1 MRKPYKRHDLVIA
14 GRSISDWGLKVSDAN
29 VFDSPVRS
37 QEEIVVPGRNGTLII
52 DNGSWKNIDI
62 TYTCYFEKSN
72 FAKSLADFQSYLG
85 KLKGYQRIEDT
96 IRLGE
101 YRLANLSE
109 MVSIKRDGAGY
120 HSGVFDI
127 TFNCKP
133 QRFLKSG
140 EEPITVIPPIAGL
153 PATPT
158 YVYPTSFP
166 ESVTPANRWTLAVTI
181 LEAPSTVPF
190 FARYT
195 VVDAGEEFTSD
206 SETYTPA
213 IGERIEIPLDNSL
226 GTVKKWRIMFSVS
239 DTVFAN
245 SKVRVEGY
253 ATVGNGEFMYLDGIC
268 ARDFS
273 ILNPTGF
280 ACKPIFDIYGGYFA
294 LQDIDIQNGDKW
306 IINSWDSSAITMKM
320 TMDCEDEYLYYD
332 NNGTKVNLTQYMDI
346 THEDK
351 DYNTLP
357 LSFPFLGEGETI
369 FHQYLPMNYEGSFFV
384 MYPHWFTI

>member
-14 GRSISDWGLKVSDAN
+14 GRSISDWGLKVSDVN

-140 EEPITVIPPIAGL
+140 EEPIYIIPPYFSGTTMQTQKYEGERMPLMYAYAYEGVTFGSLTYNVYYYSGDDLVDTYTETITRAGML
-153 PATPT
+153 TAYTGTVFDHWRAAINFGSENPDNYFFTIG
-158 YVYPTSFP
+158 VNP
-166 ESVTPANRWTLAVTI
+166 ESNSITQGTALWARTI
-181 LEAPSTVPF
+181 K
-190 FARYT
+190 
-195 VVDAGEEFTSD
+195 
-206 SETYTPA
+206 
-213 IGERIEIPLDNSL
+213 IQ
-226 GTVKKWRIMFSVS
+226 
-239 DTVFAN
+239 
-245 SKVRVEGY
+245 
-253 ATVGNGEFMYLDGIC
+253 
-268 ARDFS
+268 
-273 ILNPTGF
+273 NPTGF
-280 ACKPIFDIYGGYFA
+280 VCKPLIHSVGAA
-294 LQDIDIQNGDKW
+294 LPLKRVTLSDGEIWQ
-306 IINSWDSSAITMKM
+306 INCDDYSHLTTSTYL
-320 TMDCEDEYLYYD
+320 DCENEYFYYIED
-332 NNGTKVNLTQYMDI
+332 GKKKNITNYMTI
-346 THEDK
+346 THTDGDE
-351 DYNTLP
+351 NNLP
-357 LSFPFLGEGETI
+357 VSFPVFGEDETTFYVYVMGTNAGQFLEIYPRWYTI
-369 FHQYLPMNYEGSFFV
+369 
-384 MYPHWFTI
+384 

>member
-37 QEEIVVPGRNGTLII
+37 QEEIVVPGRNGELII

-140 EEPITVIPPIAGL
+140 EEPIYIMPPLNGTSTPSLYDFRQKGTTVRLLKMPESGSVSFKINYWDSGSAAVSINIGT
-153 PATPT
+153 ATAIGWEYT
-158 YVYPTSFP
+158 VQTVLPTSYWNV
-166 ESVTPANRWTLAVTI
+166 EATLG
-181 LEAPSTVPF
+181 
-190 FARYT
+190 
-195 VVDAGEEFTSD
+195 AGDDPDDLMFEIEGNYRNASGWEYVRAICGRRLEFT
-206 SETYTPA
+206 
-213 IGERIEIPLDNSL
+213 
-226 GTVKKWRIMFSVS
+226 
-239 DTVFAN
+239 
-245 SKVRVEGY
+245 
-253 ATVGNGEFMYLDGIC
+253 
-268 ARDFS
+268 
-273 ILNPTGF
+273 NPTGF
-280 ACKPIFDIYGGYFA
+280 VCRPTFEINGTIFPIRWISNEDENGNTTEEWVINCDDYSDLTTDAVIDCENEYFYYTDA
-294 LQDIDIQNGDKW
+294 NGKKQN
-306 IINSWDSSAITMKM
+306 ITGKM
-320 TMDCEDEYLYYD
+320 T
-332 NNGTKVNLTQYMDI
+332 I
-346 THEDK
+346 THYADDEQV
-351 DYNTLP
+351 LP
-357 LSFPFLGEGETI
+357 SFPKMGANKTVI
-369 FHQYLPMNYEGSFFV
+369 YNYLTYSGYTDSFV
-384 MYPHWFTI
+384 RMYPHWFTI

>member
-140 EEPITVIPPIAGL
+140 EDPILFIAPTSSAMRLETPTFTYPESGYDIQRIIVSVASFPASGSVTITRTLSDSAGIRQDVEDSITVTDYDAHTFSGP
-153 PATPT
+153 PT
-158 YVYPTSFP
+158 YDQWSLTV
-166 ESVTPANRWTLAVTI
+166 
-181 LEAPSTVPF
+181 EAGAS
-190 FARYT
+190 
-195 VVDAGEEFTSD
+195 SD
-206 SETYTPA
+206 S
-213 IGERIEIPLDNSL
+213 LDDIAVEVEYGYALINDA
-226 GTVKKWRIMFSVS
+226 SVS
-239 DTVFAN
+239 LAGSV
-245 SKVRVEGY
+245 
-253 ATVGNGEFMYLDGIC
+253 I
-268 ARDFS
+268 ARKHE
-273 ILNPTGF
+273 IINPTGF
-280 ACKPIFDIYGGYFA
+280 KCNPLIQIIGGRLPLSYISDGNERWVMA
-294 LQDIDIQNGDKW
+294 WNL
-306 IINSWDSSAITMKM
+306 DSSINPDEFF
-320 TMDCEDEYLYYD
+320 MDCENEYIYYVED
-332 NNGTKVNLTQYMDI
+332 GIRRNLTNYLTI
-346 THEDK
+346 THYDK
-351 DYNTLP
+351 NGNEMP
-357 LSFPFLGEGETI
+357 LSFPNMGEDTTNLYFSASPGI
-369 FHQYLPMNYEGSFFV
+369 VLI
-384 MYPHWFTI
+384 YPHWYTI

>member
-72 FAKSLADFQSYLG
+72 FDKSLADFQSYLG

-140 EEPITVIPPIAGL
+140 EEPIFIMPPLNGTSTPSLYDFRQKGTTVRILKI
-153 PATPT
+153 
-158 YVYPTSFP
+158 P
-166 ESVTPANRWTLAVTI
+166 ESGSVSFKINYWDSGSEAVSIPIGTATAIGWEYTIQTVLPTAYWNVEATLG
-181 LEAPSTVPF
+181 
-190 FARYT
+190 
-195 VVDAGEEFTSD
+195 AGDDPDDLMFEIEGNYRGASGWEYVRAICGRRLEFT
-206 SETYTPA
+206 
-213 IGERIEIPLDNSL
+213 
-226 GTVKKWRIMFSVS
+226 
-239 DTVFAN
+239 
-245 SKVRVEGY
+245 
-253 ATVGNGEFMYLDGIC
+253 
-268 ARDFS
+268 
-273 ILNPTGF
+273 NPTGF
-280 ACKPIFDIYGGYFA
+280 VCRPTFEINGTIFPISWISNEDENGNTTEEWVINCDDYSDLTTDAVIDCENEYFYYTDA
-294 LQDIDIQNGDKW
+294 NGKKQN
-306 IINSWDSSAITMKM
+306 ITGKM
-320 TMDCEDEYLYYD
+320 TM
-332 NNGTKVNLTQYMDI
+332 
-346 THEDK
+346 THYVDGEQV
-351 DYNTLP
+351 LP
-357 LSFPFLGEGETI
+357 SFPKMGANKTVI
-369 FHQYLPMNYEGSFFV
+369 YNYLTYSGYTDSFVRF
-384 MYPHWFTI
+384 YPHWFTI